1 MKRYTWFLG
10 VVAFLLIVVAI
21 LNGIN
26 TSQDEEIPSGGPNRG
41 AQMHPFATPL
51 AASDLEGDANVAV
64 KDGQGEFGDRAACK
78 VRGPKILNI
87 CQLYEKKP
95 VVLAIFPVQGEQCR
109 EILPQLDRVAQRF
122 PYVAFAAVGSRGD
135 RDDLETGWVFPVGW
149 DRDGAIASLYGL
161 VGCPQITFAHRG
173 GKVLTTTRT
182 EMTDADIAAQVER
195 LR

>member
-1 MKRYTWFLG
+1 VKRYSWFLG
-10 VVAFLLIVVAI
+10 VVVFLLLVVVT
-21 LNGIN
+21 LNGI
-26 TSQDEEIPSGGPNRG
+26 TTGADEEIPSGGPNRG
-41 AQMHPFATPL
+41 AKLHPFATPL
-51 AASDLEGDANVAV
+51 ANSDLEGDANVAV
-64 KDGQGEFGDRAACK
+64 KDGQGEFGDKAACK

-95 VVLAIFPVQGEQCR
+95 VVLAIFPAQGEQCR
-109 EILPQLDRVAQRF
+109 EILTQLDRVAALF
-122 PYVAFAAVGSRGD
+122 PDVAFAAVGSRGE
-135 RDDLETGWVFPVGW
+135 RDDLKGERVFPVGW

-182 EMTDADIAAQVER
+182 EMTDDEIAAQVKR